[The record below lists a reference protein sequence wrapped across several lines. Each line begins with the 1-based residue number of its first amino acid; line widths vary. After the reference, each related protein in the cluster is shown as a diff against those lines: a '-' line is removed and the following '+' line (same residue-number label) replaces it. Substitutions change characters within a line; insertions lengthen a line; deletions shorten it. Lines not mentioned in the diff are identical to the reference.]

1 MLIGRVDDIDNG
13 IVYGWVFDKG
23 RPDRRVQI
31 QILWSEKEVH
41 RGQAD
46 RFRTDLQESGFGD
59 GQCAF
64 EVPIQ
69 NVKFD
74 DPIRVIAVATDGSMV
89 TLPKAQ
95 LEERHLSRHF
105 DSFSKEYKTAL
116 IELARRLTA
125 LEARFERRE
134 REASP
139 SGLLE
144 QIQNDILS
152 IEKRLY
158 ETDVYLTR
166 IDERLKKLSDQHSA
180 SKPNFFSRLF
190 LGK

>member
-13 IVYGWVFDKG
+13 IVYGWAFDQSS
-23 RPDRRVQI
+23 PDRRLEI
-31 QILWSEKEVH
+31 QIFLEEKELH
-41 RGQAD
+41 CGRAD
-46 RFRTDLQESGFGD
+46 RFRPDLQESGFGD
-59 GQCAF
+59 GHCAF

-74 DPIRVIAVATDGSMV
+74 DPIKVIAIAADGSAV

-95 LEERHLSRHF
+95 LEERHVSRHF

-134 REASP
+134 REA
-139 SGLLE
+139 GQNGALE
-144 QIQNDILS
+144 EVQKDVVS

-158 ETDVYLTR
+158 EIDIYLTR
-166 IDERLKKLSDQHSA
+166 IDERLKKLSDIQST
-180 SKPNFFSRLF
+180 SKSSLFSRLF
-190 LGK
+190 